1 MPRLINSPGTLPQS
15 LDFQPVLRAIDTT
28 QSLQTFN
35 SNNSTIVSAS
45 APSTLSIR
53 MNSTKWY
60 NAKSS
65 YFMFNATNL
74 HTTTNETTT
83 FKNGISSLFKSLTV
97 LNNGVVIEQIREYGV
112 LSRLMQITQ
121 VSPAATSNWDI
132 GYEPSADRPTTAV
145 GGAATTPR
153 SYTMQ
158 PLAGFLSSEFL
169 IPMWALGEIEIR
181 LELNSAKEG
190 IINPDITNAITTGA
204 DFTISN
210 FKYIVE
216 THDLPASYNRKVQ
229 DHINAVGLS
238 YSLQSFDTITFNANT
253 GTQQDTTISN
263 NAKSVKSVYVA
274 MRAATNLN
282 NTIQEYNFI
291 KDTLDTAQLRIGGL
305 HYPQE
310 EMDTG
315 AQSWKELIKSVQ
327 REGHLS
333 SHFDITSAQY
343 ASTFTPTA
351 EKGNAYLI
359 GWDTEK
365 FSGGDL
371 ISGTDFSEHD
381 IVLRH
386 SYSSAPTDANRYYVF
401 VYKDVLLTIVPNFN
415 VVVSS

>member
-35 SNNSTIVSAS
+35 SNNSTSVSAS

-65 YFMFNATNL
+65 YFMFNATNS
-74 HTTTNETTT
+74 HTTASKVGT

-132 GYEPSADRPTTAV
+132 GYEPVADRPPTSS
-145 GGAATTPR
+145 GGAVSTVR

-158 PLAGFLSSEFL
+158 PLAGFLSSDYL
-169 IPMWALGEIEIR
+169 IPLWALGEIEIR
-181 LELNSAKEG
+181 LELNSANEG
-190 IINPDITNAITTGA
+190 VINLTDGVELTGA

-238 YSLQSFDTITFNANT
+238 YSLQSFDTVTFNANT
-253 GTQQDTTISN
+253 GTTQDTTISN
-263 NAKSVKSVYVA
+263 NAKSVKSVFVA
-274 MRAATNLN
+274 MRASANLN
-282 NTIQEYNFI
+282 KTDAEYNFI
-291 KDTLDTAQLRIGGL
+291 KDTLDTVQLRIGGL

-310 EMDTG
+310 EQDTG

-333 SHFDITSAQY
+333 SHFDITSDQY
-343 ASTFTPTA
+343 AGVMNPTL
-351 EKGNAYLI
+351 EEGNKFLI

-365 FSGGDL
+365 FAGGDL

-386 SYSSAPTDANRYYVF
+386 SYVGNPVDANRYYVF
-401 VYKDVLLTIVPNFN
+401 IYKDVLLTIVPNFN

>member
-35 SNNSTIVSAS
+35 SNNSTSVSAS

-74 HTTTNETTT
+74 HTETGETGT

-132 GYEPSADRPTTAV
+132 GYEPVAERPTTAV
-145 GGAATTPR
+145 NGTVTTAR

-158 PLAGFLSSEFL
+158 PLAGFLSSDYL
-169 IPMWALGEIEIR
+169 IPLWSLGEIEIR
-181 LELNSAKEG
+181 LELNSANEG
-190 IINPDITNAITTGA
+190 IINPDITNTLAGA

-238 YSLQSFDTITFNANT
+238 YSLQSFDTVTFNANT
-253 GTQQDTTISN
+253 GTTQDTTISN
-263 NAKSVKSVYVA
+263 NAKSVKSVFVA
-274 MRAATNLN
+274 LRPATNLN

-310 EMDTG
+310 EMDTR
-315 AQSWKELIKSVQ
+315 AQAWKELIKSVA

-333 SHFDITSAQY
+333 SHFDITSDQY
-343 ASTFTPTA
+343 AGVFNPTA
-351 EKGNAYLI
+351 EKGNTFLI

-365 FSGGDL
+365 FAGGDL

-386 SYSSAPTDANRYYVF
+386 SYTGAPTDANRYYVF
-401 VYKDVLLTIVPNFN
+401 IYKDVLLTIVPNFN